1 MWVISELENGQIM
14 DVTFELLGA
23 AKELD
28 AKMGE
33 KCCAVLITAAAGELP
48 AQLIAGGADTVYV
61 IEDAKYADYSTELY
75 TDAICQLVKKY
86 EPSSVMFGATDDGR
100 DLAPRVAARL
110 HTGLRSE
117 ERR

>member
-33 KCCAVLITAAAGELP
+33 KCCAVLICSRRAACS
-48 AQLIAGGADTVYV
+48 AD
-61 IEDAKYADYSTELY
+61 
-75 TDAICQLVKKY
+75 CW
-86 EPSSVMFGATDDGR
+86 
-100 DLAPRVAARL
+100 
-110 HTGLRSE
+110 
-117 ERR
+117 RR